1 MLNKIKKSIRNDNIQ
16 DTASFLSPQSASNS
30 YLPVESGSAY
40 MSASNTSFPTLQV
53 GGEENRLSVESDGTL
68 YLSGSA
74 TAWDDVLV
82 TVNSI
87 RVGGSQGT
95 EPAVY
100 GSYAYDTTRGNTY
113 SGLFAYSF
121 PYAANTWRDAFVTV
135 QFPHTMK
142 LNSRVYPHLH
152 CRLDANDGN
161 QVGNKLLLEI
171 EYIWTNVFE
180 AGKHVSATDNTNIVT
195 FNHTITE
202 ANLDGDNCIIELP
215 PGGLAKENSG
225 ISSLL
230 EMRFSRIVKNVSWT
244 YPAIGGETG
253 LVNDNFNGT
262 LWLKS
267 FDVHFEV
274 DSFGSR
280 EEYVK

>member
-1 MLNKIKKSIRNDNIQ
+1 MLNKIRKNIRNDNVQ
-16 DTASFLSPQSASNS
+16 DTASFLSPESASVS
-30 YLPVESGSAY
+30 FMDRG
-40 MSASNTSFPTLQV
+40 NTSFPTLQV
-53 GGEENRLSVESDGTL
+53 GTEENRLSVESDGTL

-87 RVGGSQGT
+87 RVGGKQGT
-95 EPAVY
+95 DPAVY
-100 GSYAYDTTRGNTY
+100 SQYAYDATRGGEY

-121 PYAANTWRDAFVTV
+121 PYEANSWRDAFVTV

-152 CRLDANDGN
+152 CRLDANDGS

-180 AGKHVSATDNTNIVT
+180 TGKHVSATNNTNIVT

-202 ANLDGDNCIIELP
+202 NCLNGDNWIIELP
-215 PGGLAKENSG
+215 PDGIVKENSG

-230 EMRFSRIVKNVSWT
+230 EMRVSRIVKSAAWD
-244 YPAIGGETG
+244 YPVIEGETG